1 MSIHEMQK
9 SHYTE
14 VYSYNISYEYML
26 NREKVSRSLG
36 ELKIEIIFSYHNIS
50 YLKPTTKSDNSEGL
64 KIIVLNLEATASK

>member
-1 MSIHEMQK
+1 
-9 SHYTE
+9 
-14 VYSYNISYEYML
+14 ML